1 MNKREVKKKLKEM
14 LYRRGYEPL
23 ERYTKVEPI
32 FSGSN
37 RDFFRIIEKQY
48 TSVLM
53 IANVHREVKEFRK
66 LQEFL
71 MERGIGVPGIIVA
84 DVDSYLVL
92 MEDVGKKSL
101 YNLTKEGTNLEFVEH
116 LYKKV
121 IKLLLHMQ
129 LSATEGLEECKHVYE
144 KIFDYDSLRWES
156 NYFKWFFL
164 EEFCKFSKEETE
176 KLEDDFH
183 NLASSLVDEPLFFMH
198 RDFQST
204 NIFFK
209 NGIVRIVDFQDAH
222 RGLLTYDLASLL
234 RDAYVT
240 LSREMRNRL
249 FSYYYSL
256 LRKKTDLYKDIN
268 EFRRI
273 YVLSALQRNMQAL
286 GAFIYLWKIMRK
298 RWFKKAIPRGLK
310 YLKEGL
316 EEIGEFGELSKIVN
330 SKKVKRCVKSI
341 GS

>member
-1 MNKREVKKKLKEM
+1 MNKRAVKKKLKEM
-14 LYRRGYEPL
+14 LDRRGYEPL
-23 ERYTKVEPI
+23 ERYTKIEPI

-37 RDFFRIIEKQY
+37 RDFFRINEKQY
-48 TSVLM
+48 TSILM

-71 MERGIGVPGIIVA
+71 MDRGIGVPGIIVA
-84 DVDSYLVL
+84 DVDSYMVL

-101 YNLTKEGTNLEFVEH
+101 YKLVTQGDNLEFIEH
-116 LYKKV
+116 LYKKI
-121 IKLLLHMQ
+121 IKFMLHMQ
-129 LSATEGLEECKHVYE
+129 LEATDGLEKCKHVYE

-156 NYFKWFFL
+156 NYFMWFFL
-164 EEFCKFSKEETE
+164 EEFCKLSEEETK
-176 KLEDDFH
+176 KLEQDFH
-183 NLASSLVDEPLFFMH
+183 NLASSLTDEPLFFMH

-234 RDAYVT
+234 RDAYVP
-240 LSREMRNRL
+240 LSREMRNRF

-256 LRKKTDLYKDIN
+256 LRKNTNLYKDIN

-273 YVLSALQRNMQAL
+273 YVLSAIQRNMQAL
-286 GAFIYLWKIMRK
+286 GAFVFLWKIMRK

-316 EEIGEFGELSKIVN
+316 EEIGEFENLNEIVN
-330 SKKVKRCVKSI
+330 SKKVNRCVKSI

>member
-1 MNKREVKKKLKEM
+1 MNKREIKKKLKEM
-14 LYRRGYEPL
+14 LDRRGYEPL
-23 ERYTKVEPI
+23 ERYTKIEPI

-37 RDFFRIIEKQY
+37 RDFFRINEKHH
-48 TSVLM
+48 TSVVM
-53 IANVHREVKEFRK
+53 FTNVHREVKEYRK
-66 LQEFL
+66 LQKFL
-71 MERGIGVPGIIVA
+71 LEKGIGVPRIIVA
-84 DVDSYLVL
+84 DVDSYMVL

-101 YNLTKEGTNLEFVEH
+101 YKLATQGDNLEFIEH
-116 LYKKV
+116 LYKVV
-121 IKLLLHMQ
+121 IEFLLHMQ
-129 LSATEGLEECKHVYE
+129 LSATEGLEECKHVYK

-156 NYFKWFFL
+156 NYFMWFFL
-164 EEFCKFSKEETE
+164 EEFCKFSENKVK
-176 KLEDDFH
+176 KLDGDFH
-183 NLASSLVDEPLFFMH
+183 NLASSLKDEPLFFMH

-222 RGLLTYDLASLL
+222 RGLITYDLASLL
-234 RDAYVT
+234 RDAYVP

-256 LRKKTDLYKDIN
+256 LRKNTDLYKDIN
-268 EFRRI
+268 EFRRV
-273 YVLSALQRNMQAL
+273 YVLSAIQRNMQAL
-286 GAFIYLWKIMRK
+286 GAFVFLWKIVNK

-316 EEIGEFGELSKIVN
+316 EEIGEFNELSEIVN

-341 GS
+341 SL